1 MEELQATVIYAYDW
15 TMFGDQ
21 MRMSDIADHQ
31 CLQIYVVGFL
41 VDEND
46 EFVCLAQQVFNEDI
60 PNIRFT
66 VMIPKAC
73 IIDRRDVQFFPQE
86 ESEEDLVIEEEQN
99 AEPAS

>member
-1 MEELQATVIYAYDW
+1 MHELQTTVIYAYDW

-21 MRMSDIADHQ
+21 MRLSDIADHQ

-41 VDEND
+41 VSEDD
-46 EFVCLAQQVFNEDI
+46 EFVCLAQQVFNEEI

-73 IIDRRDVQFFPQE
+73 IIDRKDLKFFPEE
-86 ESEEDLVIEEEQN
+86 ESEEDPEIEE
-99 AEPAS
+99 